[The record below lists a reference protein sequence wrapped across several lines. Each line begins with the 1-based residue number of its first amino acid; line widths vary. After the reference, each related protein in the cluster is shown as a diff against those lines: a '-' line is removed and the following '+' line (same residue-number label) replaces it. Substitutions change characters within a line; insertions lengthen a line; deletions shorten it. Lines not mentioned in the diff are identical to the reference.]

1 MAAINE
7 IRIARVAYKTPHG
20 GSSLTAT
27 PRLLATAL
35 ALVAPASLPSQG
47 VHHGLDPAN
56 RDTTCAP
63 CQDFY
68 RYANGGW
75 LARTTLPPEYASYGS
90 FTELVERNNET
101 LRGIVER
108 LAAAAPADPKTA
120 DQKLGAF
127 YAACMDSAAVE
138 RAGAEPLKNWLDR
151 IAAIAS
157 PADLARRLAEGH
169 HHSWD
174 PLFNFGAVPDFK
186 NSTMVIAAAAQ
197 GGLGLPD
204 RDYYVR
210 DDSTARALRAA
221 YLEYV
226 SRTLGLLGDAPAA
239 ADEAAQ
245 RILTLETALARASLT
260 RVERRDPNANYH
272 KLTLAAADSLTPHFA
287 WAAFLKDAGAPATQ
301 AINIGQPRFFSA
313 VDSLL
318 TTVPLDDWRA
328 YLRWHA
334 ARHLSPW
341 LSARFVDANF
351 QFQRALTGVKQ
362 QQPRWKRCIQ
372 AANTMMGDALGAA
385 YVKQTFTPAARRRAL
400 AMVDNLIA
408 ALDDRLRTLEW
419 MSDTT
424 RARALEKLRAF
435 GRKIGYPDKWR
446 DYSKLLIDRTDLVGN
461 VVRAETF
468 NTARTLSRI
477 DKPLDRAEWRMTA
490 PTVNASYNPS
500 FNDIT
505 FPAGILQAPFFD
517 PAADD
522 AVNYGGMGAVIG
534 HEMTH
539 GFDDQGRQFDAAG
552 NLRDWWTAGD
562 AERFKTRAGLVAQ
575 QFDSY
580 AVVDSATHVN
590 GRLTLGED
598 IADLG
603 GLKIAYAAL
612 QRALAG
618 RPRPPDIDGLSPEQR
633 FFLAWAQIWRSQATD
648 QYLRNQVTVDPHA
661 PARWRV
667 MGPLSN
673 LPEFARAFHCGKGDP
688 MVRPDS
694 LRAQIW

>member
-1 MAAINE
+1 
-7 IRIARVAYKTPHG
+7 
-20 GSSLTAT
+20 
-27 PRLLATAL
+27 RLLAAAL

-157 PADLARRLAEGH
+157 
-169 HHSWD
+169 
-174 PLFNFGAVPDFK
+174 
-186 NSTMVIAAAAQ
+186 
-197 GGLGLPD
+197 
-204 RDYYVR
+204 
-210 DDSTARALRAA
+210 
-221 YLEYV
+221 
-226 SRTLGLLGDAPAA
+226 A
-239 ADEAAQ
+239 AD
-245 RILTLETALARASLT
+245 
-260 RVERRDPNANYH
+260 P
-272 KLTLAAADSLTPHFA
+272 LTPHFA

-301 AINIGQPRFFSA
+301 ALNIGQPRFFSA

-435 GRKIGYPDKWR
+435 DRKIGYPDKWR

-461 VVRAETF
+461 VVRAETL

-505 FPAGILQAPFFD
+505 FPAGILQAPFFA

-522 AVNYGGMGAVIG
+522 AVNYGGTGAVIG

-580 AVVDSATHVN
+580 TVVDSATHVN

-612 QRALAG
+612 QRALAA

-667 MGPLSN
+667 MGPLS
-673 LPEFARAFHCGKGDP
+673 
-688 MVRPDS
+688 
-694 LRAQIW
+694 

>member
-1 MAAINE
+1 
-7 IRIARVAYKTPHG
+7 
-20 GSSLTAT
+20 
-27 PRLLATAL
+27 
-35 ALVAPASLPSQG
+35 
-47 VHHGLDPAN
+47 
-56 RDTTCAP
+56 
-63 CQDFY
+63 
-68 RYANGGW
+68 
-75 LARTTLPPEYASYGS
+75 
-90 FTELVERNNET
+90 
-101 LRGIVER
+101 
-108 LAAAAPADPKTA
+108 
-120 DQKLGAF
+120 
-127 YAACMDSAAVE
+127 
-138 RAGAEPLKNWLDR
+138 
-151 IAAIAS
+151 
-157 PADLARRLAEGH
+157 
-169 HHSWD
+169 
-174 PLFNFGAVPDFK
+174 
-186 NSTMVIAAAAQ
+186 
-197 GGLGLPD
+197 
-204 RDYYVR
+204 
-210 DDSTARALRAA
+210 
-221 YLEYV
+221 
-226 SRTLGLLGDAPAA
+226 
-239 ADEAAQ
+239 
-245 RILTLETALARASLT
+245 
-260 RVERRDPNANYH
+260 NANYH
-272 KLTLAAADSLTPHFA
+272 KMALVAADSLTPHFE
-287 WAAFLKDAGAPATQ
+287 WAAFLKDVGAPATQ
-301 AINIGQPRFFSA
+301 TINVAQPRFFQA

-318 TTVPLDDWRA
+318 LTVPLQTWRA

-446 DYSKLLIDRTDLVGN
+446 DYSKLLIDRTDLAGN
-461 VVRAETF
+461 VV
-468 NTARTLSRI
+468 
-477 DKPLDRAEWRMTA
+477 
-490 PTVNASYNPS
+490 
-500 FNDIT
+500 
-505 FPAGILQAPFFD
+505 
-517 PAADD
+517 
-522 AVNYGGMGAVIG
+522 
-534 HEMTH
+534 
-539 GFDDQGRQFDAAG
+539 
-552 NLRDWWTAGD
+552 
-562 AERFKTRAGLVAQ
+562 RFKTRAGLVAQ

-580 AVVDSATHVN
+580 TVVDSATHVN

-603 GLKIAYAAL
+603 GLMIAYAAL
-612 QRALAG
+612 QRALAA

-633 FFLAWAQIWRSQATD
+633 FLLAWAQIWRSQATD

>member
-1 MAAINE
+1 M
-7 IRIARVAYKTPHG
+7 P
-20 GSSLTAT
+20 AT
-27 PRLLATAL
+27 PRLLAAAL
-35 ALVAPASLPSQG
+35 ACIAPASLLSQG
-47 VHHGLDPAN
+47 THPGLDPAN

-90 FTELVERNNET
+90 FTELADRNNET
-101 LRGIVER
+101 LHRIVDG
-108 LAAAAPADPKTA
+108 LAVAAPAAPKTPE
-120 DQKLGAF
+120 QKLGAF
-127 YAACMDSAAVE
+127 YASCMDSSAIE
-138 RAGAEPLKNWLDR
+138 RAGADPLKNELAR

-157 PADLARRLAEGH
+157 RADVARALARGH
-169 HHSWD
+169 HHGWD
-174 PLFNFGAVPDFK
+174 PVFNFGATADFK
-186 NSTMVIAAAAQ
+186 RSTMIIAAASQ

-210 DDSTARALRAA
+210 NDSTARALRTA

-226 SRTLGLLGDAPAA
+226 SRTLGLLGDAPAV
-239 ADEAAQ
+239 ADSEAQ
-245 RILTLETALARASLT
+245 RILALETALARASLT

-272 KLTLAAADSLTPHFA
+272 KLALTAADSLTPNFA
-287 WAAFLKDAGAPATQ
+287 WPTFLRDAGAPATD
-301 AINIGQPRFFSA
+301 AINIGQPRFFKT

-318 TTVPLDDWRA
+318 TAAPPRDWRA
-328 YLRWHA
+328 YLRWHFT
-334 ARHLSPW
+334 RHLAPW
-341 LSARFVDANF
+341 LSRSFVDASF
-351 QFQRALTGVKQ
+351 RFQRALSGVKE

-372 AANTMMGDALGAA
+372 AANSMLGDALGQA
-385 YVKQTFTPAARRRAL
+385 YVKETFTPDARRRARD
-400 AMVDNLIA
+400 MVDQLVA
-408 ALDDRLRTLEW
+408 ALDDRLHTLEW
-419 MSDTT
+419 MGDST
-424 RARALEKLRAF
+424 RAQAVGKLRAF
-435 GRKIGYPDKWR
+435 GKKIGYPDKWR
-446 DYSKLLIDRTDLVGN
+446 DYSKLLVDRRDFSGN
-461 VVRAETF
+461 VVRAQTF
-468 NTARTLSRI
+468 AAARDFARI
-477 DKPLDRAEWRMTA
+477 GKPVDRAEWRMTA

-539 GFDDQGRQFDAAG
+539 GFDDQGRQFDAVG
-552 NLRDWWTAGD
+552 NLRDWWTADD
-562 AERFKTRAGLVAQ
+562 AERFKERAGRVVR
-575 QFDSY
+575 QFDAY
-580 AVVDSATHVN
+580 TVVDSATHVN

-603 GLKIAYAAL
+603 GLRIAYAAF
-612 QRALAG
+612 QRSLAG
-618 RPRPPDIDGLSPEQR
+618 LARPPDIDGLTPEQR
-633 FFLAWAQIWRSQATD
+633 FFLAWAQIWRSKATD
-648 QYLRNQVTVDPHA
+648 QFLRNQVTVDPHA

-673 LPEFARAFHCGKGDP
+673 LPEFARAFHCGEGDP